1 MGTLAKGGMDIGGIG
16 NDENGVLI
24 VGSGGDAKGLALSK
38 IKINKKIKGI
48 NLKFNNN
55 LYKCHKKLQKT
66 FKEPAFEYTKM
77 AMTLTGA
84 ANLQ

>member
-38 IKINKKIKGI
+38 IKINKK
-48 NLKFNNN
+48 LKV
-55 LYKCHKKLQKT
+55 
-66 FKEPAFEYTKM
+66 
-77 AMTLTGA
+77 
-84 ANLQ
+84 